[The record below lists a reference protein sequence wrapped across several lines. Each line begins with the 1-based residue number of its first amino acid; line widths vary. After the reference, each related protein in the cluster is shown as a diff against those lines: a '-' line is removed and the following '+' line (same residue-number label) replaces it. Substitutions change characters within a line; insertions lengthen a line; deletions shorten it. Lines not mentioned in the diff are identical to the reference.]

1 MVILLIIDNRN
12 SIAKDLDCVEWTTL
26 LFLSCVFI
34 IIRGIVET
42 GLIRLV
48 ASACVFYVEWG
59 VTPVVTSL
67 GNSGLVSDVWIQI
80 IRVWGVNTVSLF

>member
-67 GNSGLVSDVWIQI
+67 VSWFDSVFLSM
-80 IRVWGVNTVSLF
+80 VLTSCTAV